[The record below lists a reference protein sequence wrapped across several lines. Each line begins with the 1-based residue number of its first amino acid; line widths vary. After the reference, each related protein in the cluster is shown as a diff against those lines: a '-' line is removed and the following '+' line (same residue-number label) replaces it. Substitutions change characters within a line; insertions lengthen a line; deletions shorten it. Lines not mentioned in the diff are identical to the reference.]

1 MKAPRLKLLFV
12 HADAAVSPCI
22 CVNLGTGEQEVAEWV
37 AEASRKSYLSLLESC
52 NRSRTSIKSCM
63 PRNKEAAS
71 RIMPPQSGIHVHT
84 ATDLLTI

>member
-1 MKAPRLKLLFV
+1 MQMPLSL
-12 HADAAVSPCI
+12 
-22 CVNLGTGEQEVAEWV
+22 CVYVCVGARGARWVAEWV

-63 PRNKEAAS
+63 RRNKEAAS

-84 ATDLLTI
+84 ATDWLTI